1 MMTFSCPSRYAA
13 RLAVGALLT
22 FLLPPVLAASPD
34 ARPLI
39 AAQIAEGCGA
49 EGAGQFARDAI
60 VERDLTGDGA
70 PDLLISHDGL
80 ACRSGGRSGFCGIR
94 TCLVVLYVRQ
104 GGRLSLNT
112 EVLSIGASIGVGDP
126 PVIALTSDDGSPN
139 PLRWNGTTF
148 VER

>member
-1 MMTFSCPSRYAA
+1 MLGAVQLGIGCVQLGTGTLVQIELGL
-13 RLAVGALLT
+13 RLSHSDRQQDRQQHGQKQVQSYHR
-22 FLLPPVLAASPD
+22 VLSGKPAIWIRQAAS
-34 ARPLI
+34 
-39 AAQIAEGCGA
+39 
-49 EGAGQFARDAI
+49 
-60 VERDLTGDGA
+60 
-70 PDLLISHDGL
+70 DLLISHDGL

-112 EVLSIGASIGVGDP
+112 EVLSSGASIGAGDP
-126 PVIALTSDDGSPN
+126 PAIALTSDDGSPN